1 MNGGELFV
9 KCLENED
16 VNFIFTL
23 PGEEILDVLH
33 YLYES
38 PIKPIIVRHE
48 QAAAFMADVY
58 GRLTG
63 KAGVCL
69 STLGPGAT
77 NLITG
82 VADANLD
89 RAPLVAITGQGE
101 LERTHKESHQ
111 YIDIVNTFKFI
122 TKWNRT
128 ITRADFIPEMV
139 RKAFKIA
146 QTEKMGATHLEL
158 PEDIAQEETK
168 SKPLKKTH
176 KHSTVTPDLE
186 TIKDAA
192 SLIRESKYP
201 IILAGNGVIR
211 TNASEEL
218 VKFAKVNNIP
228 ITTTFMGKGTI
239 SYKEDLALGTIGLQ
253 SKDFTICGF
262 EKANL
267 IITIGYDHAEYSP
280 RFWNPNADK
289 KIIHIDSRHS
299 EIDEHY
305 VTTIDLIGNIKETLK
320 LLIKHTGFKKD
331 TTYFFKLKK
340 LINNELEK
348 NKSDDSLPMKPQ
360 KILSDVRAVLDE
372 DDILI
377 SGVGMHK
384 VWVARLYPAYK
395 PNTVIISNGLAS
407 MGISLPGAIAA
418 KLAYPERKVVAIA
431 GDGEFMMNVQE
442 LETAKRLGLSF
453 TVVIFNDKKYAQIE
467 WKQMKKFKK
476 TFGIEFT
483 NPDFVKLA
491 ESFHVKGAKVEKAND
506 FQEIFRGAVN
516 SKDIW
521 LIDVEVDSK
530 ENMKLSESLGGLI
543 CPT

>member
-1 MNGGELFV
+1 
-9 KCLENED
+9 
-16 VNFIFTL
+16 
-23 PGEEILDVLH
+23 
-33 YLYES
+33 
-38 PIKPIIVRHE
+38 
-48 QAAAFMADVY
+48 
-58 GRLTG
+58 
-63 KAGVCL
+63 
-69 STLGPGAT
+69 
-77 NLITG
+77 
-82 VADANLD
+82 
-89 RAPLVAITGQGE
+89 
-101 LERTHKESHQ
+101 
-111 YIDIVNTFKFI
+111 
-122 TKWNRT
+122 
-128 ITRADFIPEMV
+128 
-139 RKAFKIA
+139 
-146 QTEKMGATHLEL
+146 
-158 PEDIAQEETK
+158 
-168 SKPLKKTH
+168 
-176 KHSTVTPDLE
+176 
-186 TIKDAA
+186 
-192 SLIRESKYP
+192 
-201 IILAGNGVIR
+201 
-211 TNASEEL
+211 
-218 VKFAKVNNIP
+218 
-228 ITTTFMGKGTI
+228 
-239 SYKEDLALGTIGLQ
+239 
-253 SKDFTICGF
+253 
-262 EKANL
+262 L